1 MRVPGF
7 RKGKVPAELV
17 IQRVGR
23 EAVVEQALRDSL
35 AEWYERALLETGI
48 TPIGDPKL
56 NVESLPEAGEELEFS
71 IEVAV
76 RPPAKLGDYKGLEVG
91 KVEPEVPEDAVQG
104 ELDRLREGFAGL
116 NPVERPAAAGDI
128 LVIDYSGTVD
138 GEPFEGSEATDLTV
152 ELGAETLLPEFDEAL
167 AGASAG
173 DEVTVEV
180 DFPDEHRPEALAGKR
195 ASFTVKVKEVRE
207 KRASRARRRLRLRGI
222 RVRDSRRA
230 PRRDPRPHR
239 CRARARAEDDF
250 RAAAVDAAAE
260 DATIELP
267 KELVHARAHDMWER
281 LERSLSS
288 RGIDPAMYVQM
299 QGKSREELVTDME
312 GEAEQA
318 LKREATLAAVADAE
332 GIEVSDEEL
341 LEALGPG
348 DGDEEPEKLL
358 DQLRE
363 AGRDDLLRSEVRLR
377 KAADVI
383 ADSAQADPRRAGGRA
398 REALDAREGAG
409 RAREGRSRPLDARF
423 GLTSQR
429 SAAARIE
436 RVVVVLVGNAVAV
449 RVGQRHAGTDGQRG
463 RSGLP
468 RSAGLASAA
477 AACE

>member
-1 MRVPGF
+1 MKTTVTELGDSRARIDVAIAADEIEKRLERAAQQLAGDMRVPGF

-23 EAVVEQALRDSL
+23 EAVLEQALRDSL
-35 AEWYERALLETGI
+35 GEWYERALLETGI

-56 NVESLPEAGEELEFS
+56 NVESLPEAGEDLEFS
-71 IEVAV
+71 IEVGV
-76 RPPAKLGDYKGLEVG
+76 RPPAKLGEYKGLEVG

-152 ELGAETLLPEFDEAL
+152 ELGAETLLQEFDEAL

-180 DFPDEHRPEALAGKR
+180 DFPEEHRPEDLAGKK

-207 KRASRARRRLRLRGI
+207 KELPELDDDFASEASEFETLDELRGEI
-222 RVRDSRRA
+222 RSRIAAALEQRS
-230 PRRDPRPHR
+230 
-239 CRARARAEDDF
+239 EDDF
-250 RAAAVDAAAE
+250 RAATVDAAAE
-260 DATIELP
+260 GATIDLP

-281 LERSLSS
+281 MERSLAT

-312 GEAEQA
+312 DDARQA
-318 LKREATLAAVADAE
+318 LKREAVLEAVADAE
-332 GIEVSDEEL
+332 EIEVSDEDL

-348 DGDEEPEKLL
+348 NGDEEPQKRL
-358 DQLRE
+358 DNLRE
-363 AGRDDLLRSEVRLR
+363 AGRDGLLRSEVRLR

-383 ADSAQADPRRAGGRA
+383 AESAKPIPAEQ
-398 REALDAREGAG
+398 
-409 RAREGRSRPLDARF
+409 
-423 GLTSQR
+423 
-429 SAAARIE
+429 AAARDKLWTPE
-436 RVVVVLVGNAVAV
+436 KEQDEPEKAE
-449 RVGQRHAGTDGQRG
+449 
-463 RSGLP
+463 
-468 RSAGLASAA
+468 AGLWTPGSD
-477 AACE
+477 

>member
-1 MRVPGF
+1 MKTTVTELGDSRVRIDVGIEPDEVEKRVERAAQRLAGDMRVPGF

-35 AEWYERALLETGI
+35 AEWYERALLSTGI

-56 NVESLPEAGEELEFS
+56 NVESLPDEGEELEFS

-91 KVEPEVPEDAVQG
+91 KVEPEVPNDAVQG
-104 ELDRLREGFAGL
+104 ELDRLREGFAAL

-152 ELGAETLLPEFDEAL
+152 ELGAETLLPEFDKAL

-173 DEVTVEV
+173 DEVSVEL
-180 DFPDEHRPEALAGKR
+180 DFPDDHQPETLAGKQ
-195 ASFTVKVKEVRE
+195 ATFTVKVKEVRE
-207 KRASRARRRLRLRGI
+207 KALPDLDDDFASDASEFETLDELREEIRSRIASALEQRA
-222 RVRDSRRA
+222 D
-230 PRRDPRPHR
+230 
-239 CRARARAEDDF
+239 DDF
-250 RAAAVDAAAE
+250 RAAAVDAAAAN
-260 DATIELP
+260 ATIDLP

-299 QGKSREELVTDME
+299 QGKPREELVTDME

-332 GIEVSDEEL
+332 AIDVSDDDL

-348 DGDEEPEKLL
+348 DGDEAPQKLL

-363 AGRDDLLRSEVRLR
+363 AGRDDLLRSEIRLR

-383 ADSAQADPRRAGGRA
+383 ADSAKAIPAEQAAA
-398 REALDAREGAG
+398 REALWTPEKDEPEPEKAE
-409 RAREGRSRPLDARF
+409 
-423 GLTSQR
+423 
-429 SAAARIE
+429 
-436 RVVVVLVGNAVAV
+436 
-449 RVGQRHAGTDGQRG
+449 
-463 RSGLP
+463 SGLWTP
-468 RSAGLASAA
+468 GS
-477 AACE
+477 E